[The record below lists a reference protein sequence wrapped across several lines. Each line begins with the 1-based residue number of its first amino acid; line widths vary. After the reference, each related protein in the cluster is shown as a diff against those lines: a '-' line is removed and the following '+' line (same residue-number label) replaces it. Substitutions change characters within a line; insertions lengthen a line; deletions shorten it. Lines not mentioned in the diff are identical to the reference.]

1 MERSLVMNF
10 LNESGQKTS
19 LKVSNVKEG
28 LTDAEVKTAMEAVI
42 TNNIFE
48 YKGGDLKTVDS
59 AHVVENE
66 TVELS
71 VK

>member
-1 MERSLVMNF
+1 MERSVIMNF

-19 LKVSNVKEG
+19 IKVSNIKTD
-28 LTDAEVKTAMEAVI
+28 LTDAEVKTVMEAII

-48 YKGGDLKTVDS
+48 YKGGDLRTIDS
-59 AHVVENE
+59 AHVAENE
-66 TVELS
+66 TIDLN